1 MKPAQ
6 KRKAVRAKKEEPI
19 DISTFKAWLQGV
31 EDMQEEGWTPSN
43 EQWIRIRAKIE
54 SIVEYVEEPEQYP
67 MGPMYRSTTFSPNDQ
82 YVQPMMP
89 TQQYPTMQNSLPDIK
104 PSDNLIGADGAY
116 ETTFV

>member
-6 KRKAVRAKKEEPI
+6 KRKSVRAKKEEPI

-31 EDMQEEGWTPSN
+31 EDMQDEGWTPSD

-54 SIVEYVEEPEQYP
+54 SIVEYIEEPEQRP
-67 MGPMYRSTTFSPNDQ
+67 MGPMYRNTTFSPNDQ

-89 TQQYPTMQNSLPDIK
+89 VQHYPVMPNSLPDIK